1 MKHKLI
7 CFAALICAA
16 GILRAAV
23 VNGWLDL
30 PRISAP
36 ANPASGLGRLFI
48 NTSTSKLDCLNPDGT
63 ICAPLGSS
71 GAPYYSSLNTSQTS
85 VTIPGATHG
94 FTATPC
100 ALAVMVYDDSSPRR
114 LLAPDGAPPLTVDPT
129 TCDVAVKFSA
139 PTTFYVAING
149 GVGPAG
155 TNGTDG
161 INGAAATISVGAV
174 TTGAPG
180 SSVLI
185 TNSGTSSAAIL
196 SFTIPRGDTGAPG
209 YGDMSSDTYDPAGRA
224 AQVLTVSDFGTTAGK
239 VAQGNDSRFMRT
251 VRSAGVTFD
260 GGGSVLSGTLTR
272 CGLVDFAGTIQSAT
286 IFADIAGSATV
297 DVKTVAYPSYTG
309 PASTSSI
316 AAAAK
321 PTLSNAITSQNTT
334 LTGWDTSIAA
344 NTMVCYVLTSPATAH
359 WVTVDLKVLPN

>member
-63 ICAPLGSS
+63 SCAPLGSS

-129 TCDVAVKFSA
+129 TCDVAVKVSA
-139 PTTFYVAING
+139 PTTV
-149 GVGPAG
+149 
-155 TNGTDG
+155 
-161 INGAAATISVGAV
+161 
-174 TTGAPG
+174 
-180 SSVLI
+180 
-185 TNSGTSSAAIL
+185 GTSTRIRLNTGGTRYVYYLVWITDLGQHQQLAIDQ
-196 SFTIPRGDTGAPG
+196 I
-209 YGDMSSDTYDPAGRA
+209 
-224 AQVLTVSDFGTTAGK
+224 
-239 VAQGNDSRFMRT
+239 
-251 VRSAGVTFD
+251 
-260 GGGSVLSGTLTR
+260 TLY
-272 CGLVDFAGTIQSAT
+272 
-286 IFADIAGSATV
+286 
-297 DVKTVAYPSYTG
+297 K
-309 PASTSSI
+309 
-316 AAAAK
+316 
-321 PTLSNAITSQNTT
+321 
-334 LTGWDTSIAA
+334 
-344 NTMVCYVLTSPATAH
+344 
-359 WVTVDLKVLPN
+359 